1 MTPFEQAEANVEHF
15 AKMLTMCNL
24 VRSTILDTE
33 GMTEEETDVIWT
45 TIFLLL
51 ERFGV
56 LDEVN

>member
-1 MTPFEQAEANVEHF
+1 MTPFERAEENVNHF
-15 AKMLTMCNL
+15 AKMLTMFNL

-33 GMTEEETDVIWT
+33 GMSKEESDVVWV
-45 TIFLLL
+45 TIFALL

>member
-15 AKMLTMCNL
+15 ARMLTMLNL

-33 GMTEEETDVIWT
+33 DMTEEETDLIWV
-45 TIFLLL
+45 TIFALL

-56 LDEVN
+56 LEEEN

>member
-1 MTPFEQAEANVEHF
+1 MTPFERAEENVNHF

-33 GMTEEETDVIWT
+33 GMNEEESDVVWIA
-45 TIFLLL
+45 IFALL

-56 LDEVN
+56 LDDVN